1 MPHRRSLL
9 ALAAALPV
17 AARAQNVPS
26 GAPRWAPDRP
36 VRAIV
41 PFSPGG
47 TTDVV
52 ARVMAEHASA
62 LLGQPVVVENRPG
75 GAGGLVGV
83 DAVAKSTPDGHTILI
98 HSNAHAIAP
107 ALVARLPYDPI
118 GDFAGVFHLGRIPQV
133 LVVNPRLEVRDLAGL
148 VAKLRAEP
156 GRHHFAS
163 AGIGSAVHVAG
174 EVFRAATRA
183 DIQPVHYR
191 GGGPAMQ
198 AVITGEAIF
207 TVDPIPSA
215 LGQIRGGSVRA
226 LAIAGPQRVASLPEV
241 PTAAEAGQPDFRAE
255 AWLVALAPA
264 RTPPAAV
271 AALQAAFAGAQ
282 QRAAARL
289 AELGVQPAPEIGT
302 SAQIMAWLQEEMR
315 SGVALLRAAGVQPE

>member
-9 ALAAALPV
+9 ALAAALPGG
-17 AARAQNVPS
+17 ALAQPARWS
-26 GAPRWAPDRP
+26 PDRP

-41 PFSPGG
+41 PFAPGG

-52 ARVMAEHASA
+52 ARVLAEAAAPS
-62 LLGQPVVVENRPG
+62 LGQPVIVENRPG
-75 GAGGLVGV
+75 GASGLVGV
-83 DAVAKSTPDGHTILI
+83 DAVAKAAPDGQTILI
-98 HSNAHAIAP
+98 HSNAHVIAA
-107 ALVARLPYDPI
+107 ALVAKLPYDPI
-118 GDFAGVFHLGRIPQV
+118 GDFAGVAHLGRIPQV

-174 EVFRAATRA
+174 EVFRSVTGAE
-183 DIQPVHYR
+183 IEPVHYR

-207 TVDPIPSA
+207 AVDPVASA
-215 LGQIRGGSVRA
+215 LGHIRGGSVRA
-226 LAIAGPQRVASLPEV
+226 LCIAGPQRVASLPEV
-241 PTAAEAGQPDFRAE
+241 PTAAEAGLPAFRHE

-264 RTPPAAV
+264 RTPPAAT
-271 AALQAAFAGAQ
+271 AALQAAFGAGAQ
-282 QRAAARL
+282 RAAPRL
-289 AELGVQPAPEIGT
+289 AELGVQPAPEIDT
-302 SAQIMAWLQEEMR
+302 PARLMAWLQEELAR
-315 SGVALLRAAGVQPE
+315 GVALLRAAGIQPE